1 MLKAEKIR
9 GRNLAAE
16 KLAAVSAFG
25 DHDVGVVLLPY
36 WCRGAIGCT
45 VAITPRKK

>member
-9 GRNLAAE
+9 GRNLVAE

-25 DHDVGVVLLPY
+25 DHDVGVVLVPILVP
-36 WCRGAIGCT
+36 GCNRLYRW
-45 VAITPRKK
+45 P